1 MTLIE
6 SMVAVAVLG
15 ISFVGLASGIGY
27 IRFENR
33 ASSQRMLVAS
43 MAAQILELFKALP
56 YTDIVNSTSANPIY
70 LEGFGTATPDTAW
83 YVPQAGQ
90 WQTLP
95 VEDVNSTSASTPTV
109 ITNKIPQGVWS
120 VQITSPASPP
130 GLKQITV
137 TINWQLYAGS
147 TRPPDTY
154 SISTVVCSAFPNL

>member
-1 MTLIE
+1 MSLVE
-6 SMVAVAVLG
+6 AMVAVSILG
-15 ISFVGLASGIGY
+15 IAFVTSLSGVSY
-27 IRFENR
+27 MRMENR

-43 MAAQILELFKALP
+43 MGAQILELFKALP
-56 YTDIVNSTSANPIY
+56 YNDIANSTPAAPIY
-70 LEGFGTATPDTAW
+70 LEGFGTATPNPAW

-95 VEDVNSTSASTPTV
+95 VEDVNSTSASTPT
-109 ITNKIPQGVWS
+109 IIPNKIPQGVWS
-120 VQITSPASPP
+120 VQIQSPASQT

-154 SISTVVCSAFPNL
+154 SISTVVCSSFPSL